1 MIVVTASD
9 KRITATGH
17 ARYAQPGKD
26 IVCAAVSALTL
37 SLIHALHDLTP
48 GLVLSTEDD
57 GNVEIDI
64 MHSTNKTDLLVAA
77 YVIGIRDIAES
88 FPTHV
93 KLVEALTT
101 VKQGNARSS
110 E

>member
-1 MIVVTASD
+1 MIKVTVSD
-9 KRITATGH
+9 KRIAAAGH
-17 ARYAQPGKD
+17 ARYAQPGQD

-37 SLIHALHDLTP
+37 SFVHALHDLTP
-48 GLVLSTEDD
+48 GLARSTEDA
-57 GNVEIDI
+57 GNVEINI
-64 MHSTNKTDLLVAA
+64 MHPTSETDLLVAA
-77 YVIGIRDIAES
+77 YTLGIRDIAES
-88 FPTHV
+88 FPAHV